1 MKSCKLINTIWCH
14 WTDLLHGVLFIWIS
28 DCYYCIIHYTWPYSC
43 EDSMS
48 LNNHGQFVLISKG
61 QITEIGFDKWVHI
74 WPLFEQHVICITFF
88 YYYFSLLFIKVMHFL
103 SVCLSSSHT
112 SFLPFHTFHA
122 WKYKL
127 KRVIFRTLIK
137 V

>member
-88 YYYFSLLFIKVMHFL
+88 IIIFHYSLSRLCTFSL
-103 SVCLSSSHT
+103 SVSHPPTHPSSHFTLSMPENT
-112 SFLPFHTFHA
+112 S
-122 WKYKL
+122 WKG
-127 KRVIFRTLIK
+127 
-137 V
+137 